1 MQIGR
6 LAALLVSMAVSVS
19 VTDAHGGH
27 VRLLVAVDRVP
38 LAVRVAADSG
48 DFVRSSE
55 MVVTA
60 KHTWIEWEDVPSG
73 LYVVESRGAD
83 GEYAVSQFWMP

>member
-1 MQIGR
+1 MYVRR
-6 LAALLVSMAVSVS
+6 LFALLVSMALSAS
-19 VTDAHGGH
+19 VTDAHGGR
-27 VRLLVAVDRVP
+27 VRLLLAVDRVP
-38 LAVRVAADSG
+38 LAVRVTADSG

-83 GEYAVSQFWMP
+83 GEYAVSQFLMP